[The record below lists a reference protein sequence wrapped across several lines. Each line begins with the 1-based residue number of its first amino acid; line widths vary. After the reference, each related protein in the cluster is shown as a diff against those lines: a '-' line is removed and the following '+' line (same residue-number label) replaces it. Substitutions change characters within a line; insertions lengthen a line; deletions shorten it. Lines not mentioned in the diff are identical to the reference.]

1 MPRETVTVALKKL
14 RTPPSTRFLPE
25 PSAMQCVRRVHTSL
39 LTCVLVF
46 SIGAC
51 GDDDV
56 VDASVDAPIDAP
68 IDAPDA
74 DAGPPPPP
82 ESESGRHRVAVI
94 DTRLVVPGDGLPP
107 EAPSMTSN
115 NNLDVVRHEGR
126 VYLAF
131 RTGPNH
137 FASPEV
143 LMHVVSSEDEL
154 TWEHEA
160 TFDFDT
166 DLREP
171 RFLVMD
177 GRLLFYFS
185 ILGTNRFR
193 FEPMGVR
200 MSERLADGTWTDP
213 ADIDMTGYVVWRTKM
228 ERGTPY
234 MSAYLG
240 GEHIY
245 LFDGLPL
252 DVELRTTTDGLTWTP
267 IEPEPGTTSVYHGG
281 GSEMDFTLDD
291 GGNLFSI
298 IRNEAGDATG
308 WGSLVCRADASNIAD
323 WNCLHDPKKY
333 DSPLMFWHDGEAYL
347 IGRRNVTES
356 GQYDLETPG
365 ATPTIT
371 TVRYQVD
378 YSNSPKR
385 CSVWRW
391 VQDQD
396 RIAYI
401 TDLPSRGD
409 TCFPAWIDTADPTQ
423 IILYNYSSD
432 IDGPDLAWNAGQ
444 EEPTFIYRHVLEF
457 TPIGDE

>member
-1 MPRETVTVALKKL
+1 MPRKTE
-14 RTPPSTRFLPE
+14 RTPPTTRISPR
-25 PSAMQCVRRVHTSL
+25 SSRGGCVQPVHTL
-39 LTCVLVF
+39 VLMCVLAF
-46 SIGAC
+46 SIGC
-51 GDDDV
+51 GDDSATDAGPEIDV
-56 VDASVDAPIDAP
+56 GFDATEPEDVGTDAAF
-68 IDAPDA
+68 

-82 ESESGRHRVAVI
+82 ESEPGRHTVEVI

-115 NNLDVVRHEGR
+115 NNLDVARHEGR

-143 LMHVVSSEDEL
+143 LMHVVSSEDEI

-171 RFLVMD
+171 RFLVMN

-234 MSAYLG
+234 MAAYLG

-267 IEPEPGTTSVYHGG
+267 IEPDPGYVYRGG

-291 GGNLFSI
+291 DGNLLSI

-323 WNCLHDPKKY
+323 WTCLHDPKKY

-347 IGRRNVTES
+347 IGRRNVTEN

-391 VQDQD
+391 VQDED

-409 TCFPAWIDTADPTQ
+409 TCFPAWIDAPDPDQ

-432 IDGPDLAWNAGQ
+432 IDGPDVAWNAGQ
-444 EEPTFIYRHVLEF
+444 EEPTLIYRHVLEF
-457 TPIGDE
+457 TPR

>member
-1 MPRETVTVALKKL
+1 MLRETE
-14 RTPPSTRFLPE
+14 RTPPSTRSLGR
-25 PSAMQCVRRVHTSL
+25 SSLRSCVRQVHTC
-39 LTCVLVF
+39 TFVCGLVF
-46 SIGAC
+46 SVCAC
-51 GDDDV
+51 ADDDGTT
-56 VDASVDAPIDAP
+56 DAAIDSA
-68 IDAPDA
+68 IDTQPDT

-82 ESESGRHRVAVI
+82 PSEPGRHTVEVLE
-94 DTRLVVPGDGLPP
+94 TRQVVPGDGLPS
-107 EAPSMTSN
+107 EAISMTSN
-115 NNLDVVRHEGR
+115 NNLDVIRHDGR

-131 RTGPNH
+131 RTGPDH
-137 FASPEV
+137 FAGPEV
-143 LMHVVSSEDEL
+143 LMHVVSSDDEL

-171 RFLVMD
+171 RFLVLD

-200 MSERLADGTWTDP
+200 MSERLADGTWTEP
-213 ADIDMTGYVVWRTKM
+213 ADIGMTGYVVWRTRT

-234 MSAYLG
+234 MTAYLG

-245 LFDGLPL
+245 LFDGMPL
-252 DVELRTTTDGLTWTP
+252 DVELRTTTDGLIWTP
-267 IEPEPGTTSVYHGG
+267 LRTEPGYVYRGG

-291 GGNLFSI
+291 DGNLFSI
-298 IRNEAGDATG
+298 IRNEAGDDTG
-308 WGSLVCRADASNIAD
+308 WGSLVCRADAADIAD
-323 WNCLHDPKKY
+323 WTCVHDPKKY

-347 IGRRNVTES
+347 IGRRNVTET
-356 GQYDLETPG
+356 GRYDLGTPG

-385 CSVWRW
+385 CAVWRW
-391 VQDQD
+391 VRDED

-409 TCFPAWIDTADPTQ
+409 TCFPARIDTTDPNR
-423 IILYNYSSD
+423 IVLYNYSSD
-432 IDGPDLAWNAGQ
+432 INGPDIAWNVGQ
-444 EEPTFIYRHVLEF
+444 EGPTFIYRHVLEF
-457 TPIGDE
+457 TP

>member
-1 MPRETVTVALKKL
+1 MPRETE
-14 RTPPSTRFLPE
+14 RTSPSTSNRRE
-25 PSAMQCVRRVHTSL
+25 ASSQRCVPRLHTRVAG
-39 LTCVLVF
+39 CVLAF
-46 SIGAC
+46 SIYAC
-51 GDDDV
+51 GDDSSA
-56 VDASVDAPIDAP
+56 DAGLDAADAGTDATDGGIDAVF
-68 IDAPDA
+68 

-82 ESESGRHRVAVI
+82 ESEPGRHDVTIV

-115 NNLDVVRHEGR
+115 NNLDVIRYEGR

-131 RTGPNH
+131 RTAPDH
-137 FASPEV
+137 FAGPET
-143 LMHVVSSEDEL
+143 LMHVVSSDDEL
-154 TWEHEA
+154 TWVHEA

-171 RFLVMD
+171 RFLVLE

-193 FEPMGVR
+193 FEPMGVQ
-200 MSERLADGTWTDP
+200 MSERSPDGSWTDP
-213 ADIDMTGYVVWRTKM
+213 VDIGMTGYVVWRTRT

-252 DVELRTTTDGLTWTP
+252 DVELRTTIDGVTWTP
-267 IEPEPGTTSVYHGG
+267 IAADPGYVYRGG

-291 GGNLFSI
+291 AGNLLSI
-298 IRNEAGDATG
+298 IRNEAGDETG
-308 WGSLVCRADASNIAD
+308 WGSLVCRADAASIAD
-323 WNCLHDPKKY
+323 WTCLHDPKKY

-347 IGRRNVTES
+347 VGRRNVTES
-356 GQYDLETPG
+356 GQYDLETPA
-365 ATPTIT
+365 ATPMIT
-371 TVRYQVD
+371 TVRYQVE
-378 YSNSPKR
+378 YSNAPKR

-391 VQDQD
+391 VQDED
-396 RIAYI
+396 RIAYV

-409 TCFPAWIDTADPTQ
+409 TCFPARIDSPEPNQ

-444 EEPTFIYRHVLEF
+444 EGETFIYRHVLEF
-457 TPIGDE
+457 TPR